1 MISIIPWLVWAISI
15 VGYAIVSLMEYSLAN
30 IVPERVQW
38 LVAQRVRRATYLEFL
53 FANHKKPVQ
62 SLVLLKILFLA
73 LNLLSISIA
82 TNLWVYISLM
92 GLVSLVILGLINTT
106 TKTIANVHGE
116 SIALRIAFMVHY
128 LIFIFKPILTTE
140 DLVQNRLLKTRA
152 NATPKIDYK
161 NSMGARPTFNTELEP
176 LDEREAQMIRGVA
189 RLDKTIARE
198 IMVPSVDIV
207 AAKTTTSIKRL
218 AELMVSS
225 GHSRIPVFEDSLDQ
239 IQGIIYARDIV
250 DYLNSEQNPSESVR
264 KTTIRPAKFIPETK
278 TLEELLNQ
286 FQGEQVHIAIVIDE
300 YGGVSGLVTIEDLL
314 EEIVGEIEDEFD
326 TGESDIESVGN
337 NGFLI
342 DARVS
347 IDQLRELLEV
357 DIEADGF
364 DTVGGLVYQRLGK
377 IPGSGDSV
385 YYDGVKIEVISTV
398 GRGIKKL
405 RVTKKSGHK

>member
-140 DLVQNRLLKTRA
+140 DLVQNRLYTC
-152 NATPKIDYK
+152 
-161 NSMGARPTFNTELEP
+161 
-176 LDEREAQMIRGVA
+176 
-189 RLDKTIARE
+189 
-198 IMVPSVDIV
+198 
-207 AAKTTTSIKRL
+207 
-218 AELMVSS
+218 
-225 GHSRIPVFEDSLDQ
+225 
-239 IQGIIYARDIV
+239 
-250 DYLNSEQNPSESVR
+250 
-264 KTTIRPAKFIPETK
+264 
-278 TLEELLNQ
+278 
-286 FQGEQVHIAIVIDE
+286 
-300 YGGVSGLVTIEDLL
+300 
-314 EEIVGEIEDEFD
+314 
-326 TGESDIESVGN
+326 
-337 NGFLI
+337 
-342 DARVS
+342 
-347 IDQLRELLEV
+347 
-357 DIEADGF
+357 
-364 DTVGGLVYQRLGK
+364 
-377 IPGSGDSV
+377 
-385 YYDGVKIEVISTV
+385 
-398 GRGIKKL
+398 
-405 RVTKKSGHK
+405 